1 MLESFLKWGFRT
13 NPNNTRAETID
24 EVVAACEQWEHR
36 RESLAYEI
44 DGVVVKVNDLDV
56 QSELGAVG
64 REPRWAIAFKFPPVQ
79 ATTVLER
86 IAINVGRTGS
96 LNPFAVLKPVQV
108 GGVTISQATL
118 HNEEDI
124 RRKDIRVGDT
134 VLVHRAG
141 EVIPQ
146 VIGPIL
152 SKRPADARPYEL
164 QKTCPICGSPVVRP
178 EGEAMARCTGGF
190 AKCIAQR
197 FELLKH
203 LVGSMDIETIGE

>member
-1 MLESFLKWGFRT
+1 
-13 NPNNTRAETID
+13 
-24 EVVAACEQWEHR
+24 
-36 RESLAYEI
+36 
-44 DGVVVKVNDLDV
+44 
-56 QSELGAVG
+56 
-64 REPRWAIAFKFPPVQ
+64 
-79 ATTVLER
+79 LER
-86 IAINVGRTGS
+86 SAVNGGRTGS
-96 LNPFAVLKPVQV
+96 LNPFAILKPVQV

-118 HNEEDI
+118 HYEDDI
-124 RRKDIRVGDT
+124 RRKDIREGDT

-152 SKRPADARPYEL
+152 TKRPPDSRPYEIP
-164 QKTCPICGSPVVRP
+164 KTCPVCGSPVVRP

-203 LVGSMDIETIGE
+203 FVGRGSMDIEAVGEKLAWTLIEQNLVYDPPDLYLLTKDQLIALERVGDKSAQNILDN